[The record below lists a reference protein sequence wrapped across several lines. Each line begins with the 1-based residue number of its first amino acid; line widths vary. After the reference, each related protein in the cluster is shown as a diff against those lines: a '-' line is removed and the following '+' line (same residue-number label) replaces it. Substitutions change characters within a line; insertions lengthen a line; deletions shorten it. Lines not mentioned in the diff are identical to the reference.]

1 MSEFAT
7 RTTTSPGSSSSSERS
22 TNSARIFLS
31 GVSVSWYALNLS
43 TGPPALALQ
52 IIGRLHL
59 VEPAHGAGE
68 LRAVGPLGVERLGL
82 RLGRYDE
89 LDPFI
94 VEHIDQPGEAPR
106 GVSIARRHFR
116 HARQRSE
123 ERRVGKECRSR
134 WSPYH

>member
-52 IIGRLHL
+52 VIGRLHL
-59 VEPAHGAGE
+59 VEAAHRAGE
-68 LRAVGPLGVERLGL
+68 LRGPLRVERLGR

-94 VEHIDQPGEAPR
+94 VEHIDQPGEAPC

-116 HARQRSE
+116 H
-123 ERRVGKECRSR
+123 SR
-134 WSPYH
+134 HDHAVEAPGEV